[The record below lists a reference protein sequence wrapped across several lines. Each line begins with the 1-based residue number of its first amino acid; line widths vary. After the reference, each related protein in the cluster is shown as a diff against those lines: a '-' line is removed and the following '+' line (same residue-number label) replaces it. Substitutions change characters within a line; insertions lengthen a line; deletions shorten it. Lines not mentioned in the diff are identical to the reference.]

1 MKIIILPNEK
11 YGPPLVFMGNHL
23 KRTANLSKISRLL
36 LDLFILVMRR
46 NDNSI
51 MINDDSF
58 KFYQSYFKYEL
69 NRKLTYESFQEAV
82 QELKKAHLIS
92 NIEDDIY
99 AVNQNLF
106 RKIAKILN
114 TNPLTT
120 GDRLTDII
128 DSSSDNEVA
137 EFI

>member
-1 MKIIILPNEK
+1 MKMIIVPNGK
-11 YGPPLVFMGNHL
+11 YGPPLIFMGNHL

-46 NDNSI
+46 NDNAI
-51 MINDDSF
+51 LINDDSF
-58 KFYQSYFKYEL
+58 KYYQSYFKYYL
-69 NRKLTYESFQEAV
+69 NKKLTFESFQELV
-82 QELKKAHLIS
+82 LELKKAHLIS
-92 NIEDDIY
+92 NIENDIY

-106 RKIAKILN
+106 RKVAKILN
-114 TNPLTT
+114 PNPLTT

-128 DSSSDNEVA
+128 DSDSDNEVV